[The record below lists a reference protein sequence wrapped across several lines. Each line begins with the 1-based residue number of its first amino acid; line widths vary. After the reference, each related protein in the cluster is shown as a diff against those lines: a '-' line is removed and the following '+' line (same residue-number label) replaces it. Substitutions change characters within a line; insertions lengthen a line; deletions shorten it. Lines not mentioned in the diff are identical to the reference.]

1 MIFNKCVKL
10 SHIHSDY
17 LKFFYD
23 NTQFSNFKSLNS
35 TILFDIVNKTTQ
47 DFISKNNEFN
57 KVSEQ
62 QKIQL
67 NNSISSYSNSFLKL
81 NVDEMNPNQMSICDD
96 FINEIYTTLDNTEL
110 SDQEL
115 LTTVENILFSDN
127 YIYTPDETFYYLSII
142 AATYLDSISYW
153 NENLYNWVTDTPL
166 ALDASWNWRTFWKY
180 VNRIGYADAEAA
192 LQCAYIAVLTG
203 PLTLEVVFVSAGV
216 GSVFETGKI
225 IYDTYK

>member
-1 MIFNKCVKL
+1 MKKIIFLLLTFFCLSSCQKNGEINQNKIMIFNKCVKL

-81 NVDEMNPNQMSICDD
+81 NVDEMNLNHRTSNPRSSIC
-96 FINEIYTTLDNTEL
+96 
-110 SDQEL
+110 
-115 LTTVENILFSDN
+115 
-127 YIYTPDETFYYLSII
+127 
-142 AATYLDSISYW
+142 
-153 NENLYNWVTDTPL
+153 
-166 ALDASWNWRTFWKY
+166 
-180 VNRIGYADAEAA
+180 
-192 LQCAYIAVLTG
+192 
-203 PLTLEVVFVSAGV
+203 
-216 GSVFETGKI
+216 
-225 IYDTYK
+225 